1 MSNHAP
7 LIKVHVHEHTGTL
20 TLNRPN
26 KRNALTRAMLAELL
40 QALDDLRCER
50 RVRTIV
56 ISAQERASA
65 PGWICTKCSK
75 RHDIPMRTRNGMK
88 MRMLIGNWSSR

>member
-1 MSNHAP
+1 MSKHSP

-20 TLNRPN
+20 TLNRPD

-50 RVRTIV
+50 RVR
-56 ISAQERASA
+56 SHRDLRR
-65 PGWICTKCSK
+65 GK
-75 RHDIPMRTRNGMK
+75 RILCRYGFA
-88 MRMLIGNWSSR
+88 